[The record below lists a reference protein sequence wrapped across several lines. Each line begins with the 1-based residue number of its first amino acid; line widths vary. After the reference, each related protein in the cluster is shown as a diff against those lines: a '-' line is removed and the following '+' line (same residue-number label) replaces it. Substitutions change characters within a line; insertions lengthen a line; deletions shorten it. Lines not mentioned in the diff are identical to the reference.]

1 MYVDTY
7 RIIICVLYYMYQV
20 RHLGAAFR
28 RNIYH
33 TNPGNTRSKEYHSH
47 NSQEGYSYKRKRR
60 LSRRIFLY
68 KDHHNFDNISI
79 HLCMYSNDNGIEL
92 EMSSRQRTFGSPVA
106 VIRC

>member
-1 MYVDTY
+1 
-7 RIIICVLYYMYQV
+7 MYQV

-79 HLCMYSNDNGIEL
+79 HLNYYQTTTSLQHDHKK
-92 EMSSRQRTFGSPVA
+92 R
-106 VIRC
+106 

>member
-1 MYVDTY
+1 
-7 RIIICVLYYMYQV
+7 MYQV

-60 LSRRIFLY
+60 LSRRIFLQKSSY
-68 KDHHNFDNISI
+68 LTISQYI
-79 HLCMYSNDNGIEL
+79 LITIKQLPLFNTTTENDNNNV
-92 EMSSRQRTFGSPVA
+92 T
-106 VIRC
+106 